1 MAQTRDELIERLK
14 QDYKPND
21 KIVGLVWGWD
31 SVLEFL
37 DDYPEA
43 VSTLP
48 ISQEKFARRVWKKCY
63 ESVDT
68 SVGYVLDTRTFEN
81 TDAII
86 SSAVSDEFEK
96 S

>member
-21 KIVGLVWGWD
+21 EIVGLVWGWD

-37 DDYPEA
+37 DDFPEG
-43 VSTLP
+43 VSALP
-48 ISQEKFARRVWKKCY
+48 ISQVEFARRVWKKCY

-68 SVGYVLDTRTFEN
+68 SVGYVLDTRAFEN

-86 SSAVSDEFEK
+86 SDAVVEEFEK